1 MLSALLS
8 ESVETY
14 DGFLVGTRKPWQPR
28 ARLSDWHRIGTER
41 FKLAAHPWPL
51 AVGEL
56 DASSLL
62 AKPVARY
69 TSGLVNREM
78 HPEAITF

>member
-1 MLSALLS
+1 VIGTGLAPSALSSQLTP
-8 ESVETY
+8 V
-14 DGFLVGTRKPWQPR
+14 
-28 ARLSDWHRIGTER
+28 
-41 FKLAAHPWPL
+41 